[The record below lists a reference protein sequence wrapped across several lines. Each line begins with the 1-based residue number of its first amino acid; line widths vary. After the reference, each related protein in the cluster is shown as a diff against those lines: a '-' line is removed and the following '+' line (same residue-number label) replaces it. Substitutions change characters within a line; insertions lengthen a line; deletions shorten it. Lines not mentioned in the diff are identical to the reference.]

1 MKTVGQLLSEKR
13 MPVTS
18 VAPEQT
24 VLEALKIMAEK
35 NIGSVLVLD
44 GDRLVGIFTERD
56 LARKVAQNVCDTPT
70 LRVQDLMSDKVIY
83 VTPERTA
90 GESMA
95 IMTEKRC
102 RHLPVLDNGQ
112 KVIGIISI
120 GDLVKEALEEQKFT
134 IEQLVA
140 YIAS

>member
-13 MPVTS
+13 TPVVS
-18 VAPEQT
+18 IAPGQT
-24 VLEALKIMAEK
+24 VMEALKIMAEK

-44 GDRLVGIFTERD
+44 GDKLVGIFTERD
-56 LARKVAQNVCDTPT
+56 LARKVAQDVCDTPS
-70 LRVQDLMSDKVIY
+70 LRVRDMMSEKVIY

-90 GESMA
+90 DESMA
-95 IMTEKRC
+95 IMTEMRC
-102 RHLPVLDNGQ
+102 RHLPVLDQGQ

-140 YIAS
+140 YIVS

>member
-1 MKTVGQLLSEKR
+1 MKTVRQMLEEKR
-13 MPVTS
+13 APITS
-18 VAPEQT
+18 VGPRQT
-24 VLEALKIMAEK
+24 VIEVLKIMAER
-35 NIGSVLVLD
+35 NIGSVLVLE
-44 GDRLVGIFTERD
+44 GDKLVGIFTERD
-56 LARKVAQNVCDTPT
+56 YARKVV
-70 LRVQDLMSDKVIY
+70 LEGKHSQDLPVSAVMTDKVIY
-83 VTPERTA
+83 VTPERTS

-102 RHLPVLDNGQ
+102 RHLPVLDENS

-120 GDLVKEALEEQKFT
+120 GDLVKDALDEQKFI